1 MRTML
6 SVCHMMCLHEDTY
19 KCMSVLTYGC
29 ILIPG
34 LTSHISY
41 AIWVM
46 RDELLQQKRDV
57 VMTTCHVQHTV
68 CRVQN
73 QTHMLH
79 FRHVRM
85 DPLEEPSMREKNI
98 DK

>member
-57 VMTTCHVQHTV
+57 VYDDLSCAAYGVS
-68 CRVQN
+68 RAKSN
-73 QTHMLH
+73 THA
-79 FRHVRM
+79 
-85 DPLEEPSMREKNI
+85 PL
-98 DK
+98 